1 MKTADPREVKTAL
14 LDVIRTETAL
24 CRYPMH
30 RLARPGT
37 VPIEIREMDANG
49 ELALRWEVSHNSK
62 YGQPGPLAYKLDT
75 VIVNR
80 RVERAGRPVPGL
92 LRLGSLNDISR
103 ELGLAVSGKNTTDI
117 KRALLQNAFAGITAK
132 IRYRSAEGGEREL
145 DSNFTRYEVHFSG
158 EQLPDG
164 RKADAVY
171 LVLGDTY
178 RRILD
183 AALTRPLDH
192 AYLRTLA
199 PIAQRWY
206 ELASYRMFAALKR
219 HWPRVRLSY
228 AEFCTYAPQTRY
240 GAFWEVRR
248 QMVKVHAPHL
258 DSGYITR
265 IELEA
270 RTAHDGQ
277 PDWLMHYTPGPRAR
291 AEYQAF
297 ARKGGPVVLEAEPVK
312 PEPEPTGLEQELVV
326 RGVTASA
333 ARELVATYSAGR
345 VKAKIEHVDWLR
357 EKRPKKIAD
366 VGAYLADA
374 IRSDYAAPA
383 GSVSR
388 AAREQAEQ
396 ERRQREAEDRRAKAR
411 RQEDQARIDA
421 YWQALALEQQVRLE
435 ADAVEQADPA
445 MRARCEA
452 GTPRMRAM
460 ARRVI
465 REAHIRSLLDPPVVG

>member
-145 DSNFTRYEVHFSG
+145 DSNFTRYEVHFAG

-164 RKADAVY
+164 SKANAVY
-171 LVLGDTY
+171 LVLGNTY

-206 ELASYRMFAALKR
+206 ELASYRMFAALKH
-219 HWPRVRLSY
+219 HWSRVRLSY
-228 AEFCTYAPQTRY
+228 AEFCRYAPPDPVH
-240 GAFWEVRR
+240 GVR
-248 QMVKVHAPHL
+248 L
-258 DSGYITR
+258 D
-265 IELEA
+265 A
-270 RTAHDGQ
+270 AADGE
-277 PDWLMHYTPGPRAR
+277 GPC
-291 AEYQAF
+291 
-297 ARKGGPVVLEAEPVK
+297 P
-312 PEPEPTGLEQELVV
+312 
-326 RGVTASA
+326 
-333 ARELVATYSAGR
+333 
-345 VKAKIEHVDWLR
+345 
-357 EKRPKKIAD
+357 
-366 VGAYLADA
+366 
-374 IRSDYAAPA
+374 APA
-383 GSVSR
+383 GGLPQRCRVRGDGRPRGSARLDDALHAGAEGSGRVPGVR
-388 AAREQAEQ
+388 AERWWADGHRGRAGYARAGAGADRPGTGAGRPGRDGIEGPRTGA
-396 ERRQREAEDRRAKAR
+396 RFPREPDQVADRARGPAPAEDQGQGRVPRECHPGGLRHEGHRPPDEGRAGGRRR
-411 RQEDQARIDA
+411 RGPSRET
-421 YWQALALEQQVRLE
+421 EG
-435 ADAVEQADPA
+435 AD
-445 MRARCEA
+445 
-452 GTPRMRAM
+452 GPR
-460 ARRVI
+460 VLG
-465 REAHIRSLLDPPVVG
+465 RSDG